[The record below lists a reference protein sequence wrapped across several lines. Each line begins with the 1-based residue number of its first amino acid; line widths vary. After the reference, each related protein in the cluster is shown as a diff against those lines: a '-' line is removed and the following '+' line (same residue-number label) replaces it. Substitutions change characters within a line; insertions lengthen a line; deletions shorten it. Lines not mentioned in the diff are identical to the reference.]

1 MVKLFLDGGNF
12 QELKKLKVDGYTFN
26 PSLYRKL
33 GAKNYINF
41 SKKILDKI
49 KYKHVSLEVIADD
62 EFNCIRQAKILS
74 KLGKNVYVKIP
85 IIYTNGKS
93 TKKLIEKLVKEKIKL
108 NITAIFTLKQIK
120 TILPSIKNTKTILS
134 IFSGR
139 IYDIGKNAEIEFKN
153 MNSYIKKH
161 SKCKT
166 LWASCRMPYYYTA
179 GRSGADII
187 TMSGSMIKKFDKFGY
202 NSEKYSKETVIG
214 FCNDAKKSKF
224 RF

>member
-1 MVKLFLDGGNF
+1 MVIHSTHLYTGNLAQKLHKFF
-12 QELKKLKVDGYTFN
+12 
-26 PSLYRKL
+26 
-33 GAKNYINF
+33 
-41 SKKILDKI
+41 KKILDKI

-166 LWASCRMPYYYTA
+166 LWASCRMPYDYYTA

-214 FCNDAKKSKF
+214 FCNDAKNRNLDF
-224 RF
+224 NEF